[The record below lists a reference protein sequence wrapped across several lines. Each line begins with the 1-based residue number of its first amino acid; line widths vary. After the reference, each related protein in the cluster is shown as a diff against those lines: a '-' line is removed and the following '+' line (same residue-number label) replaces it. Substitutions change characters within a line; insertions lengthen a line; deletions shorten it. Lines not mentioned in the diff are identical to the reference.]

1 MTTQTH
7 QPWKPTCWVG
17 GMMVVRRDS
26 CDICMLLGK
35 PGVCIASSHWIA
47 CGSQELQDIDD
58 DCRSKYAATKAT
70 AAILRSMR
78 K

>member
-17 GMMVVRRDS
+17 GKGITVPGGSVTIWTNNEIQQLCELGDDS
-26 CDICMLLGK
+26 R
-35 PGVCIASSHWIA
+35 A
-47 CGSQELQDIDD
+47 
-58 DCRSKYAATKAT
+58 KYAATKAT
-70 AAILRSMR
+70 AAILRGMR

>member
-17 GMMVVRRDS
+17 GQYMGRNDWHEWRDIPIEQLE
-26 CDICMLLGK
+26 D
-35 PGVCIASSHWIA
+35 
-47 CGSQELQDIDD
+47 GS
-58 DCRSKYAATKAT
+58 RKKYAATKAT

>member
-17 GMMVVRRDS
+17 GAGFKVS
-26 CDICMLLGK
+26 T
-35 PGVCIASSHWIA
+35 PGRETIVWVNDHIQQLC
-47 CGSQELQDIDD
+47 ELDD
-58 DCRSKYAATKAT
+58 DSRAKYAAKKAT

>member
-17 GMMVVRRDS
+17 GQSLGISIKGLIWVGYGVEQLSSMPDDS
-26 CDICMLLGK
+26 R
-35 PGVCIASSHWIA
+35 
-47 CGSQELQDIDD
+47 E
-58 DCRSKYAATKAT
+58 KYAATKAT

>member
-17 GMMVVRRDS
+17 GM
-26 CDICMLLGK
+26 
-35 PGVCIASSHWIA
+35 SSHKSWPDIQWI
-47 CGSQELQDIDD
+47 SQGEIQIFFLSDAD
-58 DCRSKYAATKAT
+58 RRKYAATKAT

>member
-7 QPWKPTCWVG
+7 QPWKPTCWVDG
-17 GMMVVRRDS
+17 VSCHRLWPDIQWRDDYAV
-26 CDICMLLGK
+26 DIQCL
-35 PGVCIASSHWIA
+35 SD
-47 CGSQELQDIDD
+47 GSRE
-58 DCRSKYAATKAT
+58 KYAATKAT

>member
-1 MTTQTH
+1 MSTQTH

-17 GMMVVRRDS
+17 GWL
-26 CDICMLLGK
+26 LLGK
-35 PGVCIASSHWIA
+35 SVNPQWID
-47 CGSQELQDIDD
+47 GRHNELEFMNDD
-58 DCRSKYAATKAT
+58 SRKKYAATKAT

>member
-17 GMMVVRRDS
+17 GYAMTMPNSVGRHVIVGWFDDVEPEPICGLPDDS
-26 CDICMLLGK
+26 R
-35 PGVCIASSHWIA
+35 A
-47 CGSQELQDIDD
+47 
-58 DCRSKYAATKAT
+58 KYATQKAT

>member
-17 GMMVVRRDS
+17 GRLIVIGSGVFYHWLSSADQQLCELSDDS
-26 CDICMLLGK
+26 R
-35 PGVCIASSHWIA
+35 A
-47 CGSQELQDIDD
+47 
-58 DCRSKYAATKAT
+58 KYAAKKAT

>member
-1 MTTQTH
+1 MTTQPH

-17 GMMVVRRDS
+17 GWYFH
-26 CDICMLLGK
+26 CDNPWRAGRHKELESLDD
-35 PGVCIASSHWIA
+35 
-47 CGSQELQDIDD
+47 GS
-58 DCRSKYAATKAT
+58 RKKYAAVKAT

>member
-17 GMMVVRRDS
+17 GLHIGMHRERLVRNPWLWMPSIELEGLSDDS
-26 CDICMLLGK
+26 R
-35 PGVCIASSHWIA
+35 
-47 CGSQELQDIDD
+47 E
-58 DCRSKYAATKAT
+58 KYAATKAT

>member
-1 MTTQTH
+1 MTTQPH

-17 GMMVVRRDS
+17 GLLVVNIQTGIDRR
-26 CDICMLLGK
+26 IN
-35 PGVCIASSHWIA
+35 SSEQQL
-47 CGSQELQDIDD
+47 CELDD
-58 DCRSKYAATKAT
+58 DSRAKYAATKAT

>member
-1 MTTQTH
+1 MTIQTH

-17 GMMVVRRDS
+17 GLYVGYNRETLVRNPWM
-26 CDICMLLGK
+26 DI
-35 PGVCIASSHWIA
+35 VDI
-47 CGSQELQDIDD
+47 ELAELDD
-58 DCRSKYAATKAT
+58 DSRKKYAATKAT

>member
-1 MTTQTH
+1 MTTQPH

-17 GMMVVRRDS
+17 GIMVTSIRIGD
-26 CDICMLLGK
+26 
-35 PGVCIASSHWIA
+35 HWIN
-47 CGSQELQDIDD
+47 CGEQQLCELGEDS
-58 DCRSKYAATKAT
+58 RAKYAATKAT

>member
-1 MTTQTH
+1 MNTQPH

-17 GMMVVRRDS
+17 DWLLPPSYYINDPWIDGGHKQLELMRDS
-26 CDICMLLGK
+26 
-35 PGVCIASSHWIA
+35 SR
-47 CGSQELQDIDD
+47 Q
-58 DCRSKYAATKAT
+58 KYAATKAT

>member
-17 GMMVVRRDS
+17 GMFIGDS
-26 CDICMLLGK
+26 FKKPWMDI
-35 PGVCIASSHWIA
+35 VDIEIA
-47 CGSQELQDIDD
+47 ELNDD
-58 DCRSKYAATKAT
+58 SRKKYAAKKAT

>member
-17 GMMVVRRDS
+17 GMYLGPQFQEPWVCMPDIQLAPMRD
-26 CDICMLLGK
+26 
-35 PGVCIASSHWIA
+35 
-47 CGSQELQDIDD
+47 GSEA
-58 DCRSKYAATKAT
+58 KYAATKAT

>member
-1 MTTQTH
+1 MTIQPH

-17 GMMVVRRDS
+17 GVY
-26 CDICMLLGK
+26 L
-35 PGVCIASSHWIA
+35 
-47 CGSQELQDIDD
+47 GSQGAIMVRDPWVWMPGIELETLEDD
-58 DCRSKYAATKAT
+58 SRAKYAATKAT

>member
-17 GMMVVRRDS
+17 GWFLPGKNQYSPWVDGKHKELEFLNDDS
-26 CDICMLLGK
+26 R
-35 PGVCIASSHWIA
+35 
-47 CGSQELQDIDD
+47 Q
-58 DCRSKYAATKAT
+58 KYAATKAT

>member
-17 GMMVVRRDS
+17 GWLLPASYDINNPWIEGGHKELELMRDS
-26 CDICMLLGK
+26 
-35 PGVCIASSHWIA
+35 SR
-47 CGSQELQDIDD
+47 Q
-58 DCRSKYAATKAT
+58 KYAATKAT

>member
-17 GMMVVRRDS
+17 GIMVTGFKGSAKGEGWIDFPEQQLCELSDDS
-26 CDICMLLGK
+26 R
-35 PGVCIASSHWIA
+35 A
-47 CGSQELQDIDD
+47 
-58 DCRSKYAATKAT
+58 KYAATKAT

>member
-17 GMMVVRRDS
+17 GLHIGMLRENVVKNPWIS
-26 CDICMLLGK
+26 ME
-35 PGVCIASSHWIA
+35 GV
-47 CGSQELQDIDD
+47 ELQDLVDD
-58 DCRSKYAATKAT
+58 DRRKYAATKAT

>member
-1 MTTQTH
+1 MSTVMH

-17 GMMVVRRDS
+17 GIFVDRSRV
-26 CDICMLLGK
+26 GN
-35 PGVCIASSHWIA
+35 HWIN
-47 CGSQELQDIDD
+47 CGEQQLSDLGDD
-58 DCRSKYAATKAT
+58 SRAKYAATKAT

>member
-1 MTTQTH
+1 MATVAH

-17 GMMVVRRDS
+17 GNLVQILRHDLKWADDYAVDLHYLSDDS
-26 CDICMLLGK
+26 R
-35 PGVCIASSHWIA
+35 
-47 CGSQELQDIDD
+47 E
-58 DCRSKYAATKAT
+58 KYAATKAT